1 MIVTTC
7 WIINYQLST
16 IISYESLIKFHKK
29 VNPNRPWRAEKPDV
43 QNENNNHRTN
53 ERPRYVNTHQ
63 KFANPEHAKHQKSRQ
78 NIRNEH
84 RAVVKT
90 RFQNISLLAMR
101 TIVGHIKWT
110 TKGKCRRIIQI
121 TRLAP
126 GTFVCQNW
134 IDFWTF
140 CHLSE
145 KWKVKNEKYRR
156 VGFVNF
162 KNLRILTPSV

>member
-43 QNENNNHRTN
+43 QNKNNNHRTN

-63 KFANPEHAKHQKSRQ
+63 KFANPEHAKHKKRRQ
-78 NIRNEH
+78 NIGNEH
-84 RAVVKT
+84 RAVVKA
-90 RFQNISLLAMR
+90 RFQNISLIAMW
-101 TIVGHIKWT
+101 TIIRHIERA
-110 TKGKCRRIIQI
+110 TKGKCRRVIQI
-121 TRLAP
+121 ARLTT
-126 GTFVCQNW
+126 GTFVRQNG

-140 CHLSE
+140 YHGSE
-145 KWKVKNEKYRR
+145 KWKVKNEKYGR

-162 KNLRILTPSV
+162 